1 MWYLI
6 TRGNIQQI
14 SQFPRQSSMSEGLMW
29 LMLLHL
35 GNVTL
40 CVCVCVCERER
51 ERESLT
57 CETTH
62 RQSITHTQSRKSDPT
77 NPSADRFHFRGAVRD
92 TESDLCWSCIGWVWL
107 ARVSHT
113 HTHHIAATHH
123 MYTHNYKHIQHHEH
137 PHQAPRTLHDVIAE
151 GCDSVLR
158 KTLIA
163 HACSEYL

>member
-1 MWYLI
+1 M
-6 TRGNIQQI
+6 R
-14 SQFPRQSSMSEGLMW
+14 
-29 LMLLHL
+29 LHIDSL
-35 GNVTL
+35 
-40 CVCVCVCERER
+40 
-51 ERESLT
+51 SLT
-57 CETTH
+57 H
-62 RQSITHTQSRKSDPT
+62 SLASQTQPT
-77 NPSADRFHFRGAVRD
+77 LVQIAFIFVAPCVILKVICAGVALVGSGLR
-92 TESDLCWSCIGWVWL
+92 EY
-107 ARVSHT
+107 HT